1 LVKNHYGTQH
11 SLKFVMVS
19 PMNVKSLF
27 WFYFGFVFV
36 GFASSLWSL
45 LTSVLTVMPMP
56 LPYWLL
62 YTPGNIATAGIIVT
76 VLMLA
81 LYTYLGVALVLSKL
95 LRGLVPIIMVIAF
108 TIGLAL
114 LLAKLAIPALAAL
127 IIAYLMLIGTYS
139 VLTSIA
145 TTRASKALWAT
156 ATIILT
162 LIPLI
167 LMAGGLALMNYVKY
181 MALVEQAMAIMAS
194 AIEAWRLGVE
204 Q

>member
-1 LVKNHYGTQH
+1 
-11 SLKFVMVS
+11 MVF
-19 PMNVKSLF
+19 PMAVRPLF
-27 WFYFGFVFV
+27 WFYVGFVFV

-45 LTSVLTVMPMP
+45 LTSVLTVMPIP

-81 LYTYLGVALVLSKL
+81 LYTYLGVALVLGKL
-95 LRGLVPIIMVIAF
+95 LRGLVPIIMVTAF
-108 TIGLAL
+108 TIGITL
-114 LLAKLAIPALAAL
+114 LLVRQAIPALIIL
-127 IIAYLMLIGTYS
+127 VIAYVMLIGTYAVLIS
-139 VLTSIA
+139 VAVS
-145 TTRASKALWAT
+145 RASKALWAT

-162 LIPLI
+162 LIPPILI
-167 LMAGGLALMNYVKY
+167 GGGLAVINYVKY
-181 MALVEQAMAIMAS
+181 MALVEQATAIMAS